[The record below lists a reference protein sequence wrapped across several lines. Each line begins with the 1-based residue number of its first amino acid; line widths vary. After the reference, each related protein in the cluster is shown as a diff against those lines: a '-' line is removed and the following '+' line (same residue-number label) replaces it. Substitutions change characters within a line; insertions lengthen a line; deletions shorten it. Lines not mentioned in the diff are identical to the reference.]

1 MSFKPILL
9 YAVLGLFGLFTSIS
23 HAEQVVISK
32 HISTHQSSELIKQN
46 TDNSQFAIID
56 VRTAE
61 EFNSGHIAGAS
72 YIDFYQKDFQHNIAK
87 LDKDKTYLL
96 YCRTGRRSGVA
107 LDMMKKMGFTHSY
120 NMLGGITQWTAAKLP
135 VEK

>member
-1 MSFKPILL
+1 MSFKSIFFYILL
-9 YAVLGLFGLFTSIS
+9 GFSGLFSSFSQ
-23 HAEQVVISK
+23 AEQLVIAK
-32 HISTHQSSELIKQN
+32 HISTHQSIELIEN
-46 TDNSQFAIID
+46 NADNPEFEIID
-56 VRTAE
+56 VRTVE

-72 YIDFYQKDFQHNIAK
+72 YIDFYKKDFQHNLAK

-96 YCRTGRRSGVA
+96 YCRTGRRSGIA
-107 LDMMKKMGFTHSY
+107 LDMMKTMGFTHSY

>member
-1 MSFKPILL
+1 MSFKSIFFYVLL
-9 YAVLGLFGLFTSIS
+9 GFVSLCSSITP
-23 HAEQVVISK
+23 AEQAVIA
-32 HISTHQSSELIKQN
+32 HHLSTPPSSELIEKN
-46 TDNSQFAIID
+46 AANPEFEIID
-56 VRTAE
+56 VRTVE

-72 YIDFYQKDFQHNIAK
+72 YIDFYKKDFQQNLAK

-96 YCRTGRRSGVA
+96 YCRTGRRSGIA
-107 LDMMKKMGFTHSY
+107 LDMMKSLGFKHSY